1 MAIQKKVPFVPL
13 LKSLKY
19 GFLASTGLFLNN
31 AVQAQKPNLLFIITD
46 QQRFDAL
53 SIAGNTQLLTPNLD
67 RLAQQ
72 GAFFKKAYTQCAV
85 SGPTRA
91 SLLTGCTVENHGV
104 LTNELAAA
112 SQSDDL
118 MAQPTFDK
126 ILKESGGYHVEY
138 YGKWHSPEFAGAVY
152 QNPVLKSPKGRSIFV
167 AGGSDDMYAAYLDP
181 IFPVAALKPGELY
194 DTFTKRPYL
203 MNPMDKRYGMTQAEA
218 TAAGGVYASPSQPD
232 LHGVVTIPT
241 ANSHTAYWANQT
253 IDAIER
259 NKNIPFSITCSFHF
273 PHAPMLPVKYYSD
286 MYPVSSMAVPTS
298 INDPM
303 TNSPY
308 LNTNTR
314 TANPEYYDPIKI
326 KYMISDYYALIKE
339 CDDWIGKILD
349 KLDAVGL
356 TANTMVIFVSDH
368 GEMLG
373 SHGMR
378 EKNVFYEESAHVPLL
393 VKFPGRIAAGT
404 VVNDY
409 TTTMNLFPT
418 ILDYLNMPATPSDGI
433 SLRGLIEGTDTTSGN
448 YVVTEW
454 LYNGDSRPGYMIL
467 KDGWKM
473 FIPYSTTSTVVNGL
487 YNLNNDPYEI
497 TNLLGTNLN
506 RFQYYAKVE
515 ELRADLLSWL
525 KTHKSS
531 HYNGVRDRDLMIS
544 NASTALIGVTL
555 SQPTALLSV
564 GSTTQLTASVSPS
577 NTPTKTVTWTS
588 SNWAVATVSADGLVT
603 GKAVGD
609 ATITVT
615 TTSGAKTAV
624 SAITVT
630 ATNTNA
636 AAFLGQSVPETMA
649 PGQTATVS
657 IRLKNTGTT
666 MWTSVSG
673 FKLASLPSQSTT
685 WGASQVALGLSES
698 VGVYAAKT
706 FSFTI
711 TAPAT
716 EGTYDFL
723 WRMLQGT
730 TDWFGDASAALKIV
744 VTVPIQYTLTVNGGS
759 GSTSCIAGTIVPIVA
774 AEAPAGKVFDK
785 WVVNDG
791 VPVIANVDNA
801 STTLTMPNTAATVTA
816 SYKFPPLTNYLDNC
830 DLKTGWLNATTLTLN
845 TTDEKEGVGCI
856 EFSGSGTD
864 EFKKVFSTPYNSGV
878 TASNGVLKFWCYIS
892 DPSLFTSR
900 IVELGSAGVPDVNE
914 YSWRLTGLEPGWNY
928 MVLQLSN
935 ATSSGGVPNLNAI
948 NWFRMYSP
956 KTAAITT
963 RIDAIEVV
971 VGTSAS
977 RVQQTS
983 KYSVYPNPVSNILF
997 INGLEGT
1004 TKVSVLK
1011 ITGEVLFTTE
1021 TTQSLSLKNTAPG
1034 FYFLKI
1040 GNDSPI
1046 KFVKK

>member
-1 MAIQKKVPFVPL
+1 MKKQDAFATL
-13 LKSLKY
+13 LKGVRF
-19 GFLASTGLFLNN
+19 GFFAGTGLFMNN

-104 LTNELAAA
+104 LTNELTGSA
-112 SQSDDL
+112 QSTGI
-118 MAQPTFDK
+118 MAQPTFDQ

-138 YGKWHSPEFAGAVY
+138 YGKWHSPQFAGAIY
-152 QNPVLKSPKGRSIFV
+152 QNPVLISPKGRSIFA

-203 MNPMDKRYGMTQAEA
+203 MNPMDYRYGMTEAEA
-218 TAAGGVYASPSQPD
+218 KAAGGTYASPSQPD

-253 IDAIER
+253 IAAIER

-286 MYPVSSMAVPTS
+286 MFPVGNLTAPAS
-298 INDPM
+298 IGDPK

-308 LNTNTR
+308 YSSTVSENSPY
-314 TANPEYYDPIKI
+314 ADPIKI
-326 KYMISDYYALIKE
+326 KYMISDYYALVKE

-356 TANTMVIFVSDH
+356 TDNTMVIFVSDH

-418 ILDYLNMPATPSDGI
+418 ILDYLNMPASPSDGI
-433 SLRGLIEGTDTTSGN
+433 SLRGLMEGTDTSSGK

-454 LYNGDSRPGYMIL
+454 LYNGDARPGYMIL

-473 FIPYSTTSTVVNGL
+473 FIPFSTTSTVVNGL
-487 YNLNNDPYEI
+487 YNLTNDPYEV
-497 TNLLGTNLN
+497 TNLLGTNPN

-515 ELRADLLSWL
+515 ELRTDLLRWL

-555 SQPTALLSV
+555 SEPTALLSV

-588 SNWAVATVSADGLVT
+588 SNLAVATVSATGLIT

-609 ATITVT
+609 ATITAT

-636 AAFLGQSVPETMA
+636 AAFLQQTVPETMA

-657 IRLKNTGTT
+657 LSMKNTGTT
-666 MWTSVSG
+666 MWTSASG
-673 FKLASLPSQSTT
+673 IKLASLPSENTT
-685 WGASQVALGLSES
+685 WGSSQVALGLSES
-698 VGVYAAKT
+698 VGVNATKN

-716 EGTYDFL
+716 EGTYDFE

-730 TDWFGDASAALKIV
+730 TDWFGDASTALKIV
-744 VTVPIQYTLTVNGGS
+744 VAVPIQYTLTVNGGT
-759 GSTSCIAGTIVPIVA
+759 GSTICVAGAIIPIVA
-774 AEAPAGKVFDK
+774 AEPPAGKVFDK
-785 WVVNDG
+785 WVVNAG
-791 VPVIANVDNA
+791 VPIIANVDNA

-816 SYKFPPLTNYLDNC
+816 SYKLPPLTNCLDNC
-830 DLKTGWLNATTLTLN
+830 DLKTGWLGSTTLTLN

-856 EFSGSGTD
+856 EFSGTGTD
-864 EFKKVFSTPYNSGV
+864 EFKKVFGTPYNSGV

-892 DPSLFTSR
+892 DPSLFSSR
-900 IVELGSAGVPDVNE
+900 IVELGSAGVPDMNE
-914 YSWRLTGLEPGWNY
+914 YSWKLTGLAPGWNY
-928 MVLQLSN
+928 ILLQLSN
-935 ATSSGGVPNLNAI
+935 ATTSGGVPNLNAI

-956 KTAAITT
+956 KTASVTT
-963 RIDAIEVV
+963 RIDAIEVT
-971 VGTSAS
+971 VGTTESIIQQAS
-977 RVQQTS
+977 HYTVF
-983 KYSVYPNPVSNILF
+983 PNPVTDMLF
-997 INGLEGT
+997 INGLEGVA
-1004 TKVSVLK
+1004 KVSVLNV
-1011 ITGEVLFTTE
+1011 TGEEIYTSQ
-1021 TTQSLSLKNTAPG
+1021 TTQSVSMKNRAPG

-1040 GNDSPI
+1040 GKDKPI